1 MKVLFVCDGNICRSP
16 MAAEYLRDRAVHS
29 GLSHLLVESA
39 GIVGFEGSPAAPL
52 AVGDKEPAFTLPA
65 TTAEK
70 LSLADYQ
77 GKKNVVLFGFIGAF
91 TPT

>member
-1 MKVLFVCDGNICRSP
+1 MRTLCRV
-16 MAAEYLRDRAVHS
+16 AALLAACAAV
-29 GLSHLLVESA
+29 
-39 GIVGFEGSPAAPL
+39 PAAAL
-52 AVGDKEPAFTLPA
+52 EVGDKAPDWSLPG

-70 LSLADYQ
+70 VSLSDYA

>member
-1 MKVLFVCDGNICRSP
+1 MRRLTLTVARVTVMLAVCS
-16 MAAEYLRDRAVHS
+16 VW
-29 GLSHLLVESA
+29 
-39 GIVGFEGSPAAPL
+39 PAAAL
-52 AVGDKEPAFTLPA
+52 EVGNKAPGFTLAA

-70 LSLADYQ
+70 LSLSDYL